1 MALRLVPCAAEGDF
15 AIITDSERDSINMKD
30 YTYKTSGVCARQ
42 IDFSIEDGKLHN
54 VRFTGGCPGNTAA
67 IGKLLEGADA
77 KATMDLLRGNQCG
90 ARGTSCA
97 DQLSR
102 GIEQALA
109 GL

>member
-1 MALRLVPCAAEGDF
+1 
-15 AIITDSERDSINMKD
+15 MKD
-30 YTYKTSGVCARQ
+30 YTYQPTGVCARK

-77 KATMDLLRGNQCG
+77 RATMELLRGNQCG

-97 DQLSR
+97 DQLSL
-102 GIEQALA
+102 GIEKALSER
-109 GL
+109 